1 MGLRSLLFGF
11 FREYVRPT
19 APNLTQA
26 VGRTPSRA
34 LNHIV
39 GRADGSQIARQKL
52 PRSRLLRIREEHFRC
67 AFFDDDALIH
77 EGHLGGDMK
86 DGSQPWFEKIALE
99 VLEHVLAMW
108 PLQGK
113 HTDWDWSHS
122 LRKLVE
128 RLGTQMVDTIQR
140 DD

>member
-1 MGLRSLLFGF
+1 
-11 FREYVRPT
+11 
-19 APNLTQA
+19 
-26 VGRTPSRA
+26 
-34 LNHIV
+34 
-39 GRADGSQIARQKL
+39 
-52 PRSRLLRIREEHFRC
+52 
-67 AFFDDDALIH
+67 
-77 EGHLGGDMK
+77 MK

-128 RLGTQMVDTIQR
+128 RLGTQMVDTI
-140 DD
+140 